1 VCARVTQVPNISV
14 PDESTP
20 AQLAAQP
27 RRVTR
32 EEFLNLFV
40 AVMVPMFLAALDQT
54 LLATATPEIAGSFG
68 GLRDSS
74 WIVVA
79 YLLAAAVIVPMYG
92 RLGDRL
98 GKRRMLLVA
107 LAVFALG
114 SLISGLA
121 QNMPQLIAGRVVQG
135 LGGGGLMM
143 LSHALIGELVPPVER
158 IRFQGYFALMFSTA
172 SISGP
177 VVGGIVV
184 QHISWRWL
192 FLANLPL
199 IAFAAWRLV
208 RLPPGEKHPQH
219 GATADIGGHVLFAV
233 GALSLLFWLTSAG
246 HRFAWFSSVSA
257 ALAFTAVV
265 SIGALWWHETRHAS
279 PFLPIELLHDK
290 TLRLSSVLIV
300 LFAASMFALIF
311 FLPIYLQLGH
321 RVSPATSGLLLLPVT
336 AGQVIAAVLVSRILK
351 RTGDPYP
358 LPLGGMVLTCLGFVL
373 LGVLPPGLWVV
384 IVLGFVTGL
393 GLGSVMPVTQV
404 VVQTVAGRTKLGAA
418 MANLSLARST
428 GGAAGTAL
436 MGAVVFGLL
445 PDIDRQSIVQQ
456 AQAGDAERIIEAFH
470 HAFLFAASIAALG
483 AFTAYRLPRMRVW

>member
-1 VCARVTQVPNISV
+1 
-14 PDESTP
+14 
-20 AQLAAQP
+20 
-27 RRVTR
+27 
-32 EEFLNLFV
+32 
-40 AVMVPMFLAALDQT
+40 
-54 LLATATPEIAGSFG
+54 
-68 GLRDSS
+68 
-74 WIVVA
+74 
-79 YLLAAAVIVPMYG
+79 MYG
-92 RLGDRL
+92 RLGDRR

-121 QNMPQLIAGRVVQG
+121 QTMPQLIAGRVVQG

-177 VVGGIVV
+177 VVGGVVV

-199 IAFAAWRLV
+199 IAFAAWRLY
-208 RLPPGEKHPQH
+208 RLPPGEKHPEH
-219 GATADIGGHVLFAV
+219 SGKTDIAGHVLFAV

-246 HRFAWFSSVSA
+246 HRFAWFSSLSA
-257 ALAFTAVV
+257 ALACTALVT
-265 SIGALWWHETRHAS
+265 IGILWWHESRHAS
-279 PFLPIELLHDK
+279 PFLPVELLHDK
-290 TLRLSSVLIV
+290 TLRLTSILVV

-321 RVSPATSGLLLLPVT
+321 RVSPQSSGLLLLPVT
-336 AGQVIAAVLVSRILK
+336 AGQVISAVMVTRILR

-358 LPLGGMVLTCLGFVL
+358 LPIGGMALTCLGFVL
-373 LGVLPPGLWVV
+373 LGLLPPSLGVV
-384 IVLGFVTGL
+384 IVLGFLSGL
-393 GLGSVMPVTQV
+393 GLGSVMPVNQV
-404 VVQTVAGRTKLGAA
+404 VVQIVAGRTKLGSA

-436 MGAVVFGLL
+436 MGAVVFGLI
-445 PDIDRQSIVQQ
+445 PDVDRQSLVQQ
-456 AQAGDAERIIEAFH
+456 AQAGDAQRIIEAFH
-470 HAFLFAASIAALG
+470 HAFFFAAAIAALG
-483 AFTAYRLPRMRVW
+483 AFTASRMPRMKLWEAAESSDRTA

>member
-1 VCARVTQVPNISV
+1 
-14 PDESTP
+14 
-20 AQLAAQP
+20 
-27 RRVTR
+27 
-32 EEFLNLFV
+32 
-40 AVMVPMFLAALDQT
+40 
-54 LLATATPEIAGSFG
+54 
-68 GLRDSS
+68 
-74 WIVVA
+74 
-79 YLLAAAVIVPMYG
+79 
-92 RLGDRL
+92 
-98 GKRRMLLVA
+98 
-107 LAVFALG
+107 
-114 SLISGLA
+114 
-121 QNMPQLIAGRVVQG
+121 
-135 LGGGGLMM
+135 
-143 LSHALIGELVPPVER
+143 
-158 IRFQGYFALMFSTA
+158 
-172 SISGP
+172 
-177 VVGGIVV
+177 
-184 QHISWRWL
+184 
-192 FLANLPL
+192 
-199 IAFAAWRLV
+199 
-208 RLPPGEKHPQH
+208 
-219 GATADIGGHVLFAV
+219 
-233 GALSLLFWLTSAG
+233 
-246 HRFAWFSSVSA
+246 
-257 ALAFTAVV
+257 
-265 SIGALWWHETRHAS
+265 
-279 PFLPIELLHDK
+279 
-290 TLRLSSVLIV
+290 LRLSSVLIV

>member
-1 VCARVTQVPNISV
+1 MDSNLP
-14 PDESTP
+14 P
-20 AQLAAQP
+20 P
-27 RRVTR
+27 RSEEPPRKVTR
-32 EEFLNLFV
+32 EEFLNLFI
-40 AVMVPMFLAALDQT
+40 AVMVPMFLAAIDQT

-107 LAVFALG
+107 VAVFALG

-121 QNMPQLIAGRVVQG
+121 QNMPQFIAGRVVQG

-208 RLPPGEKHPQH
+208 RLPPGEKHPQQ
-219 GATADIGGHVLFAV
+219 GATTDIGGHVLFAV

-246 HRFAWFSSVSA
+246 HRFAWFSSISA

-265 SIGALWWHETRHAS
+265 SIGALWWHESRHAS

-321 RVSPATSGLLLLPVT
+321 RVSPSTSGLLLLPVT
-336 AGQVIAAVLVSRILK
+336 AGQVIAAVLVSRILR

-358 LPLGGMVLTCLGFVL
+358 LPLGGMALTCTGFVL
-373 LGVLPPGLWVV
+373 LGILPPSLYRDRAR
-384 IVLGFVTGL
+384 LPART

-404 VVQTVAGRTKLGAA
+404 VVQTVAGRTKLGSA

-428 GGAAGTAL
+428 RGAGHGVHGRCRIRTASGHRPSVDRAAGT
-436 MGAVVFGLL
+436 GG
-445 PDIDRQSIVQQ
+445 RC
-456 AQAGDAERIIEAFH
+456 GTH
-470 HAFLFAASIAALG
+470 HRSVHRAFLFAAAIAALG
-483 AFTAYRLPRMRVW
+483 AFTAFARRG